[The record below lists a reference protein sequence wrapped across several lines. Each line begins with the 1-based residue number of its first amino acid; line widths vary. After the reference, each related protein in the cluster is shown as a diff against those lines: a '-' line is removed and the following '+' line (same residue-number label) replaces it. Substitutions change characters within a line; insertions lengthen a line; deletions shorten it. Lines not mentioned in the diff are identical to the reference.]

1 MLQKYQKLTLSL
13 VELVNRSRGRKAQT
27 LDALASE
34 QTRHTFVETFKTAH
48 RLGLTAGTMSELSMR
63 ISGSKLLITPSRAWP
78 ESLGIADLVV
88 AAIEHDWVDAQTE
101 PPEFLGWHQAIYASS
116 DSQAILFS
124 QPAACVALCGLRI
137 EMDLNQRTLFAA
149 HSGGVVWAEPET
161 DTIVD
166 ALKDHAVV
174 LLHEHGMIARGGN
187 LDEAVAR
194 SNTAERLCEIALQEA
209 LFNDLDRQQN

>member
-63 ISGSKLLITPSRAWP
+63 IGGSKLLITPFRAWP

-88 AAIEHDWVDAQTE
+88 ATIEDEWVDAHAE
-101 PPEFLGWHQAIYASS
+101 PPEFLGWHKAIYASS
-116 DSQAILFS
+116 DAQAILLS
-124 QPAACVALCGLRI
+124 QPTACIVLGGLR
-137 EMDLNQRTLFAA
+137 EVMDLNHRTVFAA
-149 HSGGVVWAEPET
+149 HSGGVAWAEPET
-161 DTIVD
+161 DAIVA
-166 ALKDHAVV
+166 ALKDHAIV
-174 LLHEHGMIARGGN
+174 LLHEHSMIARGESP
-187 LDEAVAR
+187 DEAVAR
-194 SNTAERLCEIALQEA
+194 SDTAKRLCEIALQEA
-209 LFNDLDRQQN
+209 LFTELKRQQN